1 MSMRGGILSDAIEAG
16 ERMTAMSRRVARA
29 DWGLRARMFVT
40 MALLAALYLGF
51 LSYLSAR
58 GVRLGG
64 LIAIAAIMLGLQ
76 YFFSH
81 KLAMWGMGAK
91 VVSPVQAPELHAMV
105 ERLAGDAGIPKPKIA
120 ISKLPIPNAFATG
133 RSPRHSVVA
142 VTAGLL
148 ERLEPREVEA
158 VLGHEIQHVVNRDVL
173 VMTLASFFAMVAF
186 FAMRM
191 FFFTGLFGGGDDDEG
206 GGSAIWMVYLVSML
220 VYFVS
225 QILIL
230 ALGRYRELAAD
241 RGGAHLT
248 RRPRDLAAALVKI
261 ASDVE
266 RVPDRAKRQVERM
279 NAFFIVPMSL
289 REVFSTHPSLERRL
303 DQLERIALELEGP

>member
-1 MSMRGGILSDAIEAG
+1 MKRN
-16 ERMTAMSRRVARA
+16 VAQA
-29 DWGLRARMFVT
+29 DWGLRARMFIT
-40 MALLAALYLGF
+40 LALLAGLYLAF

-64 LIAIAAIMLGLQ
+64 LIAIAALMLGLQ

-81 KLAMWGMGAK
+81 RLAMWGMGAK
-91 VVSPVQAPELHAMV
+91 VVSKEQAPELHAMV
-105 ERLAGDAGIPKPKIA
+105 ERLATQAGIPKPTVA

-133 RSPRHSVVA
+133 RSPKHAVVA
-142 VTAGLL
+142 VTEGLMN
-148 ERLEPREVEA
+148 RLEPHEVEA
-158 VLGHEIQHVVNRDVL
+158 VLGHEIHHIINRDVA

-206 GGSAIWMVYLVSML
+206 GGGGSIWMVYLVSML
-220 VYFVS
+220 VYFIS

-248 RRPRDLAAALVKI
+248 GRPADLASALKKI

-266 RVPDRAKRQVERM
+266 HTPAKTKRQVERM
-279 NAFFIVPMSL
+279 NAFFIVPMSV
-289 REVFSTHPSLERRL
+289 RELFSTHPSLERRL
-303 DQLERIALELEGP
+303 EQLEQIERELGAA

>member
-1 MSMRGGILSDAIEAG
+1 MD
-16 ERMTAMSRRVARA
+16 RRLTRP
-29 DWGLRARMFVT
+29 DWGLRLRMFVT

-81 KLAMWGMGAK
+81 KLALWGMGAK
-91 VVSPVQAPELHAMV
+91 EVSEAEAPELHAMV
-105 ERLAGDAGIPKPKIA
+105 TRLAAQAGIPKPKVA

-133 RSPRHSVVA
+133 RSPRSSVVA
-142 VTAGLL
+142 VTEGLWQ
-148 ERLEPREVEA
+148 RLEPHEVEA

-191 FFFTGLFGGGDDDEG
+191 FFFTGLFGGDDDDR
-206 GGSAIWMVYLVSML
+206 GSGAIWIVYLVSML
-220 VYFVS
+220 VYFIS
-225 QILIL
+225 QVLIL

-241 RGGAHLT
+241 RGGAMLT
-248 RRPRDLAAALVKI
+248 RRPRDLASALVKI
-261 ASDVE
+261 AGDVE
-266 RVPDRAKRQVERM
+266 RTPQAARRQVERM

-303 DQLERIALELEGP
+303 EQLERIEAELGH